1 MFFFLMIRRPPRS
14 TRTDTL
20 FPYTTLF
27 RAEMVEDRADGLA
40 CIALA
45 MMSGQ
50 DAVAELD
57 LAFAW
62 NPEAD
67 ADVAH
72 QNAIRRALDDILVP
86 GTAGFSVAR
95 VLPLPVGD
103 HPGEELPAVGP
114 QARRPGHVRIGQAQQ
129 ERLAIFLPRLAT
141 DPAGGRA
148 DERSG

>member
-1 MFFFLMIRRPPRS
+1 MAQEALAKMPFLAKAEGAKQGGRGVIGRGGDGNEAVDAVVR
-14 TRTDTL
+14 D
-20 FPYTTLF
+20 
-27 RAEMVEDRADGLA
+27 EMVEDRADGLA

-95 VLPLPVGD
+95 VLSLHVGD
-103 HPGEELPAVGP
+103 HPGEELPDVGP
-114 QARRPGHVRIGQAQQ
+114 QARIPGHVRKI
-129 ERLAIFLPRLAT
+129 
-141 DPAGGRA
+141 GRA
-148 DERSG
+148 SCRERVCQYV